1 MGWLVAVSP
10 AQSPAV
16 TSSLHHSLQSPPS
29 LRSARGCERSIQDDG
44 LHTTRSWMRVG
55 LSFAGVASGF
65 AAHYFRRHRRESCPT
80 VMHGMKDRVRK
91 EFSVKSAMIKRLG
104 KWHLQKEFDLRK
116 QIEEDEK
123 LAARTGKSKEE
134 LLTEFDRTVNFL
146 KTELGTGDVE
156 ASICV
161 SKAAT
166 GLHMQYL
173 GKPNL
178 PTNESMSEVLAWLEQ
193 NLAAS
198 KADGSLK
205 RVVENYPFVLS
216 RTIPELEESKRF
228 CPADIDFDHAV
239 AEDPALIDKTYNC
252 DGICASQCLACWFN
266 G

>member
-1 MGWLVAVSP
+1 
-10 AQSPAV
+10 
-16 TSSLHHSLQSPPS
+16 
-29 LRSARGCERSIQDDG
+29 
-44 LHTTRSWMRVG
+44 MRVG
-55 LSFAGVASGF
+55 LSFAGLASGF
-65 AAHYFRRHRRESCPT
+65 AAHYCRRHRRQSCPT
-80 VMHGMKDRVRK
+80 VMRGLKDRVK
-91 EFSVKSAMIKRLG
+91 KQFSIKSAMIRKLG

-116 QIEEDEK
+116 QIEEDPK
-123 LAARTGKSKEE
+123 LAVRAGTTTEG
-134 LLTEFDRTVNFL
+134 LLADFDRTVNFL
-146 KTELGTGDVE
+146 KTELGTGDTE

-178 PTNESMSEVLAWLEQ
+178 PTNESMNLVLDWLEQ
-193 NLAAS
+193 NLTANR
-198 KADGSLK
+198 ADGSLK